1 MNDRSWIV
9 NDCSQT
15 AACTRHILLHGI
27 LQQSPD
33 FLIGLRPLNQIRF
46 IPAFK

>member
-15 AACTRHILLHGI
+15 GSMYASKSSIRH
-27 LQQSPD
+27 LQQSPG
-33 FLIGLRPLNQIRF
+33 FLIGLVPLDQI
-46 IPAFK
+46 